1 MFKKVWDELVEDL
14 NDLDDE
20 LLDRLSFEIFCIQ
33 MERVLK
39 GQEENVLAEHPQN
52 KEAVI
57 LPFKR
62 SEGDET

>member
-1 MFKKVWDELVEDL
+1 MFKKVWDELV
-14 NDLDDE
+14 NDLHKLDDSM
-20 LLDRLSFEIFCIQ
+20 LDRLSFEIFCIQ

-39 GQEENVLAEHPQN
+39 EQEAKEPAQN

-62 SEGDET
+62 SVEDEN